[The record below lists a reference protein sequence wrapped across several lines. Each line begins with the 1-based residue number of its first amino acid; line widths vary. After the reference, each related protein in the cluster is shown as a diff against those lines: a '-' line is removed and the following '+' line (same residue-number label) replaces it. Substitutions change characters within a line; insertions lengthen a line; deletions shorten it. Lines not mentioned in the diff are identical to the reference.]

1 MKLPQLT
8 VTLSAG
14 ALLLSGCALVE
25 QPIAANSTPEASPSQ
40 PSSALDRY
48 ASARRLAWEAA
59 VMVQHPPHPVSTWQ
73 EARVKW
79 RQAIRLLEDIPPGES
94 VMAQARE
101 KLATYRTN
109 YAAINRRL
117 ETEEAAAEQW
127 KKAQTLAWQAA
138 VTVQD
143 PPHSLRVWQRANL
156 KWQEAIALLEAIP
169 DTTSVYTQSQEKL
182 ATYRSNYRAINQRI
196 ATETQALKT
205 LKQFSELA
213 VQLNNIPN
221 RASADSSTNQ
231 IGISYPEYVSLVQK
245 LESSLAE
252 LAGQPGGKNHLI
264 YPNLEQAI
272 ADFKTVTKLWQAYLE
287 YKQDNSQ
294 WLYDDVFNQLVP
306 LPFQDITTLVQKY
319 GIKTYSDGTKIS
331 LRFAAWTIWYQAGQ
345 HIRKAQQ
352 EILSMS

>member
-1 MKLPQLT
+1 MKLPHLT
-8 VTLSAG
+8 VMLSTG

-40 PSSALDRY
+40 SPSALDRY
-48 ASARRLAWEAA
+48 VSARRLAWEAA
-59 VMVQHPPHPVSTWQ
+59 VMVQHPPHPVNTWQ
-73 EARVKW
+73 DARIKW
-79 RQAIRLLEDIPPGES
+79 RQAIRLLEDIPQNES
-94 VMAQARE
+94 VAAQARE

-109 YAAINRRL
+109 YAAISRRL
-117 ETEEAAAEQW
+117 ETEQAAVEQW
-127 KKAQTLAWQAA
+127 EKAHTSAWQAA

-143 PPHSLRVWQRANL
+143 PPHSLRVWQRASL
-156 KWQEAIALLEAIP
+156 KWQEAIALLETIP
-169 DTTSVYTQSQEKL
+169 DTTSVYPQSQEKL
-182 ATYRSNYRAINQRI
+182 AIYRSNYHAINQRI

-221 RASADSSTNQ
+221 RASADPSTNQ

-245 LESSLAE
+245 LESSLAQF
-252 LAGQPGGKNHLI
+252 AGQPDGKKHPI
-264 YPNLEQAI
+264 YADLEQAI
-272 ADFKTVTKLWQAYLE
+272 ADFKTVTKLWQAYLN

-306 LPFQDITTLVQKY
+306 LPFQDIATLVQKY
-319 GIKTYSDGTKIS
+319 RIKTYSDGTKVS